1 MAGLEPT
8 VRQQAAKPAGQVGGE
23 LFLQADI
30 AKVGAIGKK
39 EQPAFTASSLSPLA
53 AVRLFCSRR

>member
-1 MAGLEPT
+1 
-8 VRQQAAKPAGQVGGE
+8 VGGE